1 MDPVSWKSS
10 SGGKRQ
16 IIILI
21 GGGGFRGKQSKKFE
35 TLSSLLLV
43 INGSLNI
50 SYQEGFSDG

>member
-1 MDPVSWKSS
+1 MVEPVSWISS

-21 GGGGFRGKQSKKFE
+21 GGGFRGKQSKMFE
-35 TLSSLLLV
+35 TLSSLLFV
-43 INGSLNI
+43 INGPLNI